1 MEFLPRKFHLHIW
14 AGFVDHL
21 SQIKKGQLHYIH
33 YKVERLGGMEQ
44 AVAKTFFTPFEV
56 ESLSRHLSR
65 VCSDVSVLVVVTN
78 EPKKR
83 VEFVTLYDIKFT
95 QHQYL
100 ELGYL
105 PSFTSMHYI
114 MQCWI
119 LQITIFHNSKYPV
132 FQITLKLPCITK
144 RSIISVILKI
154 QFSIGFYILQ
164 GQLRKYGHP

>member
-1 MEFLPRKFHLHIW
+1 MEFLLRKFHLHIW

-65 VCSDVSVLVVVTN
+65 VCSDVSVLVVGTN

-105 PSFTSMHYI
+105 VFTIIYIYALYHAMLDLIDYDLSQFKISCIPNHLKVTMYYQAIHY
-114 MQCWI
+114 Q
-119 LQITIFHNSKYPV
+119 
-132 FQITLKLPCITK
+132 
-144 RSIISVILKI
+144 R
-154 QFSIGFYILQ
+154 
-164 GQLRKYGHP
+164 HP